1 MCYTSILHFTDCDTR
16 RPAVINPETR
26 TTLYHPLEPPKICK
40 HAHPLI
46 PGCPY
51 HGSCCKPRQMFYC
64 SRIRNP
70 QIACLGGQAYHQ
82 VVDPR
87 SLDSYDDLLTVSYYD
102 WEDMHKPTQGLKYEE
117 DIRREFFD
125 AGARMYELSTHGLR
139 TIKCFNQNAIFPNVA
154 QMEELDFLQHGET
167 YWEWLVAREELHQ
180 LTQGWERRAR
190 KGTMEVCPASHLE
203 EHPILSTFPKG
214 PWTHPGF
221 PQFVS
226 LPFTTAQTF
235 KGLEDVLRWH
245 PFYTTMHNMPST
257 PKTIVQRSHS
267 PARPHSVNTDYVR
280 RRVENANRPWPGEW
294 EGIIPSGKDLPL
306 RDWNPSSKHSSMLP
320 VAGSDLDAE
329 SPGPQIPPWV
339 IPYGEDPD
347 MGFKKVIPWNEPA
360 TFVESPPVSPKTVP
374 SRVVIPATPEVN
386 EAVAVLD
393 EINSMPYDDAGQTE
407 SAYPNDGGWSEYV
420 NVEGRAIRDY
430 MRVSIPQTPS
440 DHDSELTRDDPND
453 EQFQWWHDYIS
464 AEERAVWE
472 FLRNIDQQSPKLK
485 RRRSDDSDKEN
496 DSREAKRYR
505 TA

>member
-1 MCYTSILHFTDCDTR
+1 MCYTSVLHFTDCDTR
-16 RPAVINPETR
+16 RPAVINPETGS
-26 TTLYHPLEPPKICK
+26 TLFHPLEPPQICK

-51 HGSCCKPRQMFYC
+51 HGSCCNPRQKFYC

-87 SLDSYDDLLTVSYYD
+87 SLDSYDNLLTISYDD

-125 AGARMYELSTHGLR
+125 AGARLYELAESGLR
-139 TIKCFNQNAIFPNVA
+139 TIKCFNQNACFPNVA
-154 QMEELDFLQHGET
+154 QMEEHDFLKHGEV
-167 YWEWLVAREELHQ
+167 YWEWLVAREELFQ
-180 LTQGWERRAR
+180 LTEAWERRA
-190 KGTMEVCPASHLE
+190 KAGTMEVCPASLLE
-203 EHPILSTFPKG
+203 EHPILSTFPKA

-226 LPFTTAQTF
+226 LPFTTVQTF

-245 PFYTTMHNMPST
+245 PFYTTMHNMPSK
-257 PKTIVQRSHS
+257 PKTIASRSRS
-267 PARPHSVNTDYVR
+267 PARPQSVNTDYVR
-280 RRVENANRPWPGEW
+280 RRVENANRAWPGEW

-306 RDWNPSSKHSSMLP
+306 RDWTTSSKHSMLP
-320 VAGSDLDAE
+320 VAVSDLDAE

-339 IPYGEDPD
+339 IPYGEEPD

-360 TFVESPPVSPKTVP
+360 TFVESPPVSPRTIP
-374 SRVVIPATPEVN
+374 RPVVIPATPPVN
-386 EAVAVLD
+386 ETVAVVD
-393 EINSMPYDDAGQTE
+393 EVSHMPYDDEGRGE
-407 SAYPNDGGWSEYV
+407 SAYPDDGGWSEYV
-420 NVEGRAIRDY
+420 AVEGRAIREF
-430 MRVSIPQTPS
+430 MCVSIPETPS
-440 DHDSELTRDDPND
+440 DHDSELTRDDPDD
-453 EQFQWWHDYIS
+453 EQFQWWHDYVS

-472 FLRNIDQQSPKLK
+472 FLRECDQQSPKLK

-496 DSREAKRYR
+496 DPREAKRHC
-505 TA
+505 TG